1 MTDHQVSPLPDPPLS
16 RYQVNPFDFFSE
28 LLCGFS
34 DQMIHL
40 VIMLDGQLQ
49 YNTLVQAVMLATE
62 AEPITRCRLVQLNDM
77 LWWEKIPHIGG
88 TDLVIR
94 RCVSDPIHYLEHAL
108 SYQVDP
114 FSGPLV
120 QAVYL
125 HHTKDQGDILVLNA
139 HHTTMDGRGMKDFV
153 NLILTL
159 YRSLINSEEIHLSPS
174 QINQRCLPRV
184 SSLVPDLT
192 SPPSGKVAWSGK
204 FSVPLRSLDSERK
217 KFSLL
222 LMNRERVQTIQAVRK
237 VWGVTMNDLLLAV
250 VAQVCSSLM
259 KPGDNRAISLLH
271 TIDLR
276 RYLTEVPVR
285 SVLNYSTAFE
295 VTVPVVP
302 GESLEE
308 TTSRTHDLMTLIKT
322 QHPGI
327 DAVLEAERLYDAGCT
342 SARKEMQEQWEG
354 ILAEGKRS
362 PLYTNTGII
371 SPENL
376 DPGIPVS
383 HAFLLPTHN
392 HPPGFCFAISTF
404 GEQITWS
411 SCYSMPAF
419 DPDYIRMMYTTL
431 DQILPG
437 YSSQPG
443 TYLAI

>member
-1 MTDHQVSPLPDPPLS
+1 MTEHQASKQSDPNLS

-49 YNTLVQAVMLATE
+49 YDTLVQAVVLATE
-62 AEPITRCRLVQLNDM
+62 AEPITRSRLVQHNDM
-77 LWWEKIPHIGG
+77 LWWEKIPQVEESN
-88 TDLVIR
+88 LVIR
-94 RCVSDPIHYLEHAL
+94 KNVSDPIRSLDQAI
-108 SYQVDP
+108 SIQIDP
-114 FSGPLV
+114 FTGPLV

-125 HHTKDQGDILVLNA
+125 HHTKDQNGILVLNA
-139 HHTTMDGRGMKDFV
+139 HHTSMDGRGMKDFA

-159 YRSLINSEEIHLSPS
+159 YRSMVNREEIHLCPS
-174 QINQRCLPRV
+174 RISQRCLPRV
-184 SSLVPDLT
+184 SSLIPDLVCPR
-192 SPPSGKVAWSGK
+192 SSLVAWSGK
-204 FSVPLRSLDSERK
+204 FSVPLRSLESEEK

-222 LMNRERVQTIQAVRK
+222 LMNRERVHTIQAVRK
-237 VWGVTMNDLLLAV
+237 KWGVTMNDLLLAAV
-250 VAQVCSSLM
+250 SQVCSTLM
-259 KPGDNRAISLLH
+259 KSDDTRAISLLH

-276 RYLTEVPVR
+276 RYLTEVPDR

-295 VTVPVVP
+295 VTVPVES

-327 DAVLEAERLYDAGCT
+327 EAVLEAERLYDAGYT
-342 SARKEMQEQWEG
+342 SAHQEMQHQWEG

-371 SPENL
+371 APKNL

-404 GEQITWS
+404 GEEITWS
-411 SCYSMPAF
+411 SCYSTPAF
-419 DPDYIRMMYTTL
+419 DPDYIRMMYASL

-443 TYLAI
+443 TYMLL